1 MKTLV
6 FLLEEH
12 SAEEMLKAV
21 IPAILPADWDVQYLV
36 FNGKQD
42 LGNNILRKMRSWCL
56 PDSKFVILRD
66 QDSGDCRIVKKQ
78 LDAICRK
85 SGREDYIVRIACKE
99 LETFYLGDLEAV
111 AGAFGMNGLANK
123 QNTRKFRDPDA
134 LGNPKQELKGLTKG
148 KYQQLLGSREIASRM
163 KPERNCSHSFRVLI
177 EGITQLTGKK

>member
-6 FLLEEH
+6 FLLEER

-21 IPAILPADWDVQYLV
+21 IPAILPADWDVRYLV

-42 LGNNILRKMRSWCL
+42 MGNNVLRKMRSWCL

-66 QDSGDCRIVKKQ
+66 QDSGDCRAIKEQ
-78 LDAICRK
+78 LDAICRE
-85 SGREDYIVRIACKE
+85 SGRKNYIVRIACKE

-111 AGAFGMNGLANK
+111 EGAFGMNGLADK

-134 LGNPKQELKGLTKG
+134 LGNPKQELERLTKG
-148 KYQQLLGSREIASRM
+148 YYQQLLGSREIARRM
-163 KPERNCSHSFRVLI
+163 QPERNCSHSFRVLM
-177 EGITQLTGKK
+177 EGITQLTGEK